1 MPKDVNEGG
10 NILDDDETQMMFP
23 LFNLREERIPQMK
36 AEEAENDSFDG
47 QMNS

>member
-10 NILDDDETQMMFP
+10 NILDDDETQIIFP
-23 LFNLREERIPQMK
+23 LSLREERIPQMK
-36 AEEAENDSFDG
+36 AEEEENDSFDG